1 MLLSETPVVSDE
13 WSTLH
18 SAILRV
24 WKFSGPTV
32 TQYVQQSKVF
42 CSRIGAAA
50 AQATSVPGHLWEDV
64 AFARE
69 RSGGMSLDL
78 EPSACTIICFIQV
91 LALLHRAQVLT
102 KSLDLHLLKFT
113 VRLQCSTIRHGN
125 FGRILVLYI
134 DSHP

>member
-18 SAILRV
+18 STILRV
-24 WKFSGPTV
+24 WKGPTV

-50 AQATSVPGHLWEDV
+50 AQTTFVPGHLWEDV

-69 RSGGMSLDL
+69 RSGGMSLDR
-78 EPSACTIICFIQV
+78 EPSACTIIFVIQV
-91 LALLHRAQVLT
+91 FALVHKAQVLI

-113 VRLQCSTIRHGN
+113 MRWQCSTIRHGN